1 MDEEGEPDYER
12 FTYVDE
18 HSCIGCTM
26 CAGVAPSTFF
36 MEDAHG
42 RARVFRQQ
50 GDADET
56 IAEAIAT
63 CPVNCIHYVPFAEL
77 AKLETRRRG
86 QVINN
91 AGRLVSQA
99 EGKGVGTSHLV
110 SGPLGRYAAMARIST
125 RDRRPFFGARAR
137 ETVFLLFLLLFLSS
151 CVASYRRGAC
161 VAGGNAKIRCGN
173 CPSNGCADCPM
184 YGAGENPVFVDRA
197 KAKEV
202 KRRDRIRR
210 EIQAETGTAS
220 GSVEL

>member
-137 ETVFLLFLLLFLSS
+137 AKPFFFFFFFFFFPLVWQATD
-151 CVASYRRGAC
+151 VARVSQVATRRFAAATAPRTAAQI
-161 VAGGNAKIRCGN
+161 VRC
-173 CPSNGCADCPM
+173 
-184 YGAGENPVFVDRA
+184 
-197 KAKEV
+197 
-202 KRRDRIRR
+202 
-210 EIQAETGTAS
+210 TGPARTPC
-220 GSVEL
+220 L